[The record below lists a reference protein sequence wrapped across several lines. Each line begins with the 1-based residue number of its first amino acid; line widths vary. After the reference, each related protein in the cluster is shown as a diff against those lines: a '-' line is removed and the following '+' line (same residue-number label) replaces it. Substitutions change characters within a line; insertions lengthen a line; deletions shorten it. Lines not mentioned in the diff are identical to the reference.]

1 MHPEVPVRFGR
12 GRLDSLG
19 NKGLAAY
26 LMRWRTRLRSVG
38 EVTDARNVPV
48 LEVVLARGRVVQMPG
63 LRCRALRQ
71 LLAIGRQRWP
81 ASARAERRVTAA
93 APVSESRATYPFR
106 PALPYRRTHAA
117 IVGNQ

>member
-1 MHPEVPVRFGR
+1 MHPKVPVRFGR

-63 LRCRALRQ
+63 LRCRD
-71 LLAIGRQRWP
+71 LAAVAGH
-81 ASARAERRVTAA
+81 
-93 APVSESRATYPFR
+93 RATAMARVCPGGEARHRCCFR
-106 PALPYRRTHAA
+106 FLKSRNISLPAGTKLASRD
-117 IVGNQ
+117 